1 MIKWRIG
8 SNFEVVMNKVVF
20 GRREEKKVGV
30 VFVVCMSFDK
40 RVESWFERGDG
51 GEGGLNRG

>member
-1 MIKWRIG
+1 
-8 SNFEVVMNKVVF
+8 MNKVVF

-51 GEGGLNRG
+51 GRGA